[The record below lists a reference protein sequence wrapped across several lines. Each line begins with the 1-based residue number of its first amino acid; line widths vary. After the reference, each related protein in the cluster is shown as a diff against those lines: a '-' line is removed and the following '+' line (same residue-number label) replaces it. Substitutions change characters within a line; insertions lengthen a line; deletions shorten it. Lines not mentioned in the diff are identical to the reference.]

1 MRRMASDQPWHL
13 GELRQRVT
21 ARFGSDQ
28 LAKLRPPLDSLEQR
42 WRIARYHYY
51 VVKRLVA
58 GLAAWSRREGHL
70 FAIVLGSA
78 EQRARL
84 DSVSLKITANVLAC
98 LQSLHA
104 VADTFAHAAYFSLAL
119 DQDPTFRTPI
129 ERLSIKTLLSAMLKT
144 GQYPKLAESVCDLI
158 THQDFCH
165 IEAIVNHSK
174 HRSIIEPNL
183 HADGVEGISDD
194 LTITFPRIDYK
205 GSIYPERPVATFLE
219 GEYVRENLLYI
230 RTIGP
235 LLNDYLA

>member
-1 MRRMASDQPWHL
+1 MLRMASDQPWHL
-13 GELRQRVT
+13 GELRQRV
-21 ARFGSDQ
+21 AAHFGSDQ
-28 LAKLRPPLDSLEQR
+28 LAKLKPPLDSLEQR

-70 FAIVLGSA
+70 FAIV
-78 EQRARL
+78 QRARL

-129 ERLSIKTLLSAMLKT
+129 ERLSIKTLLNTLLKT
-144 GQYPKLAESVCDLI
+144 GQYPKLTESVRDLI

-174 HRSIIEPNL
+174 HRSIIEPIF

-230 RTIGP
+230 RAIGP